1 MHFVVLWSHRPYHDQ
16 KLDPRG
22 KLLDMGLP
30 KKTLSKSDIVSQRIN
45 HLLFI
50 NGHTTRKR
58 LAFRMG
64 VPVPTIGSKMVGRTR
79 WNVDEVDELAKIFG
93 VSLSYMF
100 GYEPIETAEPLE
112 HEIPAFK
119 ETGISRVVA
128 GAGFEPTTS
137 GL

>member
-1 MHFVVLWSHRPYHDQ
+1 M
-16 KLDPRG
+16 
-22 KLLDMGLP
+22 
-30 KKTLSKSDIVSQRIN
+30 SQRIN

-64 VPVPTIGSKMVGRTR
+64 VPVPTIGGKMVGRTR

-112 HEIPAFK
+112 HEIPASK
-119 ETGISRVVA
+119 ETGITGVVA
-128 GAGFEPTTS
+128 GTGFEPATS